1 MSASQPYLGS
11 CLCGEVRYRIDGPIG
26 DIIQCHCKKCR
37 KANGSAYATNALIAK
52 ADFQFIAGQVAVK
65 KYASSAGTERCF
77 CGQCGS
83 PIISIKAEMPDHYR
97 LRIGTLDT
105 PLQQKPTQHIFVASQ
120 AEWDQIYDALPQY
133 AERP

>member
-1 MSASQPYLGS
+1 MNPEQSHPLVRLSPPHTYGLPTN
-11 CLCGEVRYRIDGPIG
+11 CL
-26 DIIQCHCKKCR
+26 
-37 KANGSAYATNALIAK
+37 AYATNAPIAK
-52 ADFQFIAGQVAVK
+52 ADFKLTSGQDVVK

-77 CGQCGS
+77 CGNCGS
-83 PIISIKAEMPDHYR
+83 PLVSIKADTPEFYR

-120 AEWDQIYDALPQY
+120 AEWDNICDALPQY